1 VTGVAFALGA
11 AVLWAFSAISVRFG
25 LRYMPATL
33 GTFLSLLSGLV
44 LMAVVVVL
52 FQRDELAEVT
62 LGVVAI
68 FSLVGLFNFILGR
81 YLNFLSISH
90 LGVTRSTP
98 VVATT
103 PLFATILAVLVLGE
117 TINEFTFLG
126 TGLVIAGLYIVLKP
140 A

>member
-1 VTGVAFALGA
+1 MSGVAFALGA
-11 AVLWAFSAISVRFG
+11 AVLWALSAISVRFG

-44 LMAVVVVL
+44 LMIAVVAV
-52 FQRDELAEVT
+52 FQRDEMADVT
-62 LGVVAI
+62 LKVVAI
-68 FSLVGLFNFILGR
+68 FSLVGLFNFVMGR

-98 VVATT
+98 VLATT
-103 PLFATILAVLVLGE
+103 PLFATVLAVIFLGE
-117 TINEFTFLG
+117 TVNGLTLLG
-126 TGLVIAGLYIVLKP
+126 TGLVIGGLYMVLKP

>member
-1 VTGVAFALGA
+1 MTGVAFALGA
-11 AVLWAFSAISVRFG
+11 AVLWALSAISVRFG

-44 LMAVVVVL
+44 LMAVLVML
-52 FQRDELAEVT
+52 FQRDHLPEVT
-62 LGVVAI
+62 LGVVGL
-68 FSLVGLFNFILGR
+68 FSLVGLFNFVFGR

-98 VVATT
+98 VLATT
-103 PLFATILAVLVLGE
+103 PLFATVLAVIFLGE
-117 TINEFTFLG
+117 SVNGLTLMG
-126 TGLVIAGLYIVLKP
+126 TGLVIVGLYLVLKP

>member
-1 VTGVAFALGA
+1 M
-11 AVLWAFSAISVRFG
+11 LWALSAISVRFG

-44 LMAVVVVL
+44 LMAVLVML
-52 FQRDELAEVT
+52 FQRDHLAEVT
-62 LGVVAI
+62 LGVVGL
-68 FSLVGLFNFILGR
+68 FSLVGLFNFVFGR

-98 VVATT
+98 VLATT
-103 PLFATILAVLVLGE
+103 PLFATVLAVIFLGE
-117 TINEFTFLG
+117 SVNGLTLMG
-126 TGLVIAGLYIVLKP
+126 TGLVIGGLYLVLKP